1 MARRLYGKPF
11 LEGVPAHLAV
21 WTGLTGKWRMGDT
34 MSLNQKTADSRP
46 SLLVWLSLVVG
57 VLLFLVLGLA
67 TWWAAERLDSKTA
80 TDERRAVAAQLTEE
94 MVRLPQEQD
103 SSVIWD
109 DAVLNLRSDNQVWIA
124 ENLTEWLSTFYGHD
138 RVYVVSPEGR
148 VVRAAEGERRMGRA
162 LDRRDAGSV
171 EPLIREFRATLSNA
185 SDNTE
190 DSTAAITGMGI
201 LDTVRLGDGQLA
213 LVSIRPIVPD
223 TEAVKQSSGTE
234 FIHISVKVLSEEWL
248 RSVAEIAGLNEI
260 RSTSISERNGFLPL
274 QNKGGRVI
282 GFLDWSPH
290 RPASSLL
297 LETAPLTLSLIG
309 AVLVGLGGTIFWLRR
324 TSIQL
329 QTSQARTNYFASHD
343 SLTGAAN
350 RVLFEEK
357 LREALAYK
365 HLAKTKVALVSI
377 DLDGFKEVNDAL
389 GHAAGDELIKQV
401 VKRLS
406 STLPEEAT
414 LARFGG
420 DEFALVQPG
429 LVSEAHAR
437 WVFESLV
444 QTFLDPFVLANG
456 SVEVTASFGI
466 ALEEGASISPAELLR
481 RADVALYV
489 AKGAGRNRLEIYD
502 PQMDRASREK
512 RALTADL
519 RSALVAGNE
528 LFVLYQPIYD
538 AQSGMIA
545 GAEALVRWDHPTR
558 GHLAP
563 DTFIGLAESGGLI
576 DELGA
581 WVLAKSCQYAAQQEL
596 PWVAVNVSP
605 LQFKDPNFC
614 VRVLDTL
621 HACGLSPERLELEIT
636 EGLFLK
642 SSPVVSTTLAKLQAA
657 GVQIALDDFGTGYS
671 SISYLRTLNV
681 DTLKVDRSLIK
692 LLGTDGP
699 TYSIVRSL
707 VQLAQALNISVT
719 AEGIENDLQLRLA
732 RELGCTHVQGYLL
745 SRPLTPDT
753 LSALLTK
760 LGSALN

>member
-1 MARRLYGKPF
+1 M
-11 LEGVPAHLAV
+11 
-21 WTGLTGKWRMGDT
+21 
-34 MSLNQKTADSRP
+34 
-46 SLLVWLSLVVG
+46 
-57 VLLFLVLGLA
+57 LFLVLGLA

-80 TDERRAVAAQLTEE
+80 TDERRAVGAQLTEE

-103 SSVIWD
+103 SSIVWD
-109 DAVLNLRSDNQVWIA
+109 DAVLNLRSNNQTWIA
-124 ENLTEWLSTFYGHD
+124 NNLTEWLSTFYGHD
-138 RVYVVSPEGR
+138 RVYVIAPEGR
-148 VVRAAEGERRMGRA
+148 VVRAAEGEREIGQA
-162 LDRRDAGSV
+162 LDRRDASSV
-171 EPLIREFRATLSNA
+171 EPLIRDFRAALSNA

-190 DSTAAITGMGI
+190 DSNAAITGLGL

-223 TEAVKQSSGTE
+223 TEAVTQSAGTE
-234 FIHISVKVLSEEWL
+234 FIHISVKVLSEKWL
-248 RSVAEIAGLNEI
+248 RSVAEIAGLNDI
-260 RSTSISERNGFLPL
+260 RSTSLSERTGFLPV
-274 QNKGGRVI
+274 QNRAGRVV
-282 GFLDWSPH
+282 GFLDWLPR
-290 RPASSLL
+290 RPAASLL
-297 LETAPLTLSLIG
+297 VETAPLTLSLIG
-309 AVLVGLGGTIFWLRR
+309 AVLAGLGGTIFWLRR
-324 TSIQL
+324 TSILL
-329 QTSQARTNYFASHD
+329 QTSQARTNFFASHD
-343 SLTGAAN
+343 TLTGAAN

-357 LREALAYK
+357 LHEALAYK

-377 DLDGFKEVNDAL
+377 DLDGFKEVNDTF

-401 VKRLS
+401 VKRIS

-444 QTFLDPFVLANG
+444 QTFHDPFILAND

-466 ALEEGASISPAELLR
+466 ALEEGASISPEELLR

-502 PQMDRASREK
+502 PEMDRASREK
-512 RALTADL
+512 RALTSDL
-519 RSALVAGNE
+519 RNALVAGNE
-528 LFVLYQPIYD
+528 LFILYQPIFD
-538 AQSGMIA
+538 AQSGILA
-545 GAEALVRWDHPTR
+545 GAEALVRWNHPTR
-558 GHLAP
+558 GNLAP
-563 DTFIGLAESGGLI
+563 DFFIGLAESGGII

-581 WVLAKSCQYAAQQEL
+581 WVLAESCQYAAEQQL

-605 LQFKDPNFC
+605 LQFKDHNFGI
-614 VRVLDTL
+614 RVLDTL
-621 HACGLSPERLELEIT
+621 RKFGLSPKRLELEIT

-642 SSPVVSTTLAKLQAA
+642 SSPIVSATLAQLQSA

-671 SISYLRTLNV
+671 SISYLQTLNV
-681 DTLKVDRSLIK
+681 NTLKVDRSLIE
-692 LLGTDGP
+692 LLGVDGP

-732 RELGCTHVQGYLL
+732 RELGCTYAQGYLM

-753 LSALLTK
+753 LSAQLAK
-760 LGSALN
+760 SRSSLN